1 MAKVYKERKEV
12 EGAAVVTEAQARAR
26 QHWDAT
32 KSPNAKFKRI
42 AERQTARV
50 ERTPQEQIALLDR
63 RFGAGKGA
71 TKERAK
77 LAAQIFSANG

>member
-1 MAKVYKERKEV
+1 MAKVYKDRKEV
-12 EGAAVVTEAQARAR
+12 EGAAVVTEAQAQAR
-26 QHWDAT
+26 QRWDGMH
-32 KSPNAKFKRI
+32 SQSSRLKRI

-71 TKERAK
+71 TKERAR
-77 LAAQIFSANG
+77 LAD